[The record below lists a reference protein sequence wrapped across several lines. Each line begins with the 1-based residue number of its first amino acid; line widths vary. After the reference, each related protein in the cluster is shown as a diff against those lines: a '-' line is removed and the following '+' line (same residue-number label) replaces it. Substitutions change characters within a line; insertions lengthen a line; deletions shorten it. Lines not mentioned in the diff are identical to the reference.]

1 MMPWLVLDAIGLF
14 LGALQLAATVFTL
27 NIGGIVGSSIGL
39 VIGAHYF
46 MVVWSYKKEV
56 EAGGRW
62 QVVFVSNCAPSQPS
76 QKLSALPTYT
86 EAVDEKM

>member
-1 MMPWLVLDAIGLF
+1 MPWLVLDAIGLF
-14 LGALQLAATVFTL
+14 LGALRLAATVFTL
-27 NIGGIVGSSIGL
+27 NIGGIVGSTIGL
-39 VIGAHYF
+39 AIGAHYF

-56 EAGGRW
+56 EEG
-62 QVVFVSNCAPSQPS
+62 QVVVVSNCAPSQLS